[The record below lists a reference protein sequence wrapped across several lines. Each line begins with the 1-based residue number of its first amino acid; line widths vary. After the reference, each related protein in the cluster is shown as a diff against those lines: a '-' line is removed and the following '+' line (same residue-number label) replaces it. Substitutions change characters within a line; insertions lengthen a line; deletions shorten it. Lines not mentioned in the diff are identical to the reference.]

1 MTKLVAVHRNSEGG
15 NLRVRLSFE
24 DNSHEDQGK
33 YQVTRD
39 ETFTYC
45 TKTLPHTGGLHV
57 FEVRPRRGSF
67 FSYKLILVLGNRDQ
81 DDSIVTHYMEA
92 VTIRFSEDREIK
104 VNREYRQSAARFTVN
119 DCYSWFYIPLEGVHT
134 TGGSIF
140 SIAQLT
146 VQRIMKRHN
155 ENSRRYPIK
164 QNDSLVEV
172 IDRIF
177 HQLHP
182 STSLIIS
189 DSAKRDLRPANLRN
203 RAASMGLLWELSPS
217 GIWRSLL

>member
-1 MTKLVAVHRNSEGG
+1 MC
-15 NLRVRLSFE
+15 LRS
-24 DNSHEDQGK
+24 G
-33 YQVTRD
+33 
-39 ETFTYC
+39 
-45 TKTLPHTGGLHV
+45 
-57 FEVRPRRGSF
+57 PRRGGF
-67 FSYKLILVLGNRDQ
+67 FSYKLILVLGNRDR
-81 DDSIVTHYMEA
+81 DDSIVTHYIEA

-146 VQRIMKRHN
+146 AQRIMKRHN

-189 DSAKRDLRPANLRN
+189 DSAKRDLRPVDLRN